1 MNRWVGVGRS
11 TKEVELRYS
20 AGHEPTA
27 VGKVTMAID
36 SGLGDKKKTNYVPI
50 VCFGKTAEFIERNL
64 QKGKLFAVE
73 GEYTTGSYN
82 NKNGEKVYTT
92 EIKADKVQVLEWGD
106 KKDTPRDD
114 GIPQGFRALDLEDMP
129 F

>member
-1 MNRWVGVGRS
+1 MNKFLGIGRS
-11 TKEVELRYS
+11 TKEVELRYTTG
-20 AGHEPTA
+20 AEPLA
-27 VGKVTMAID
+27 VGRVTMAID
-36 SGLGDKKKTNYVPI
+36 SGFGDKKKTNFVPI
-50 VCFGKTAEFIERNL
+50 TAFGKTAEFMERNL

-106 KKDTPRDD
+106 KKESGRND
-114 GIPQGFRALDLEDMP
+114 GLPEGFKALDLEDMP